1 MIVKDLA
8 GLTVRTLGGGS
19 SSGPPHFSI
28 RARFSSRIE
37 NGRQMMGAPHLGG
50 SGVQPGA
57 ALFFDSNNGKRDV

>member
-1 MIVKDLA
+1 MSSMSTLA
-8 GLTVRTLGGGS
+8 GRDIRRLGAGLAAA
-19 SSGPPHFSI
+19 PHFSI